1 MVDVRPFRAI
11 RYTDLAG
18 DPRDL
23 ITQPY
28 DKIDPEMQKAYYD
41 RSAFNFCRLILP
53 IEKERYTTAQRRFQE
68 WLRKGILA
76 KDEAPAFYVCRQQ
89 FALDGKSL
97 TRTGL
102 IVALRLYN
110 YDENMVFPHETTYDE
125 PKTDR
130 LNMLRLVQKDLE
142 PVFLMYS
149 DPENTTTSI
158 FKEASENKPV
168 FEAEDSTGVRHTIW
182 RITEPNKIGLL
193 QTAFDPKKLVIT
205 DGHHRYESAI
215 TYRDERRKL
224 DKKCDANSAFN
235 FHMSLLVPIQDEG
248 LLALS
253 AHRLLKK
260 QALTNQ
266 ALDLLSRL
274 FTVSEIDATIESLEN
289 FLASHKD
296 EHAFCV
302 YARRKA
308 YGLVLKHEKAVYE
321 FVNAKSSKETKLFD
335 VVILRDV
342 IFRSILKT
350 GELKMEEDISYE
362 RWVRTA
368 VERVDKGDAKLAF
381 LVNPID
387 PKVVWE
393 IAQQNE
399 RIPEK
404 STDFYPKSVSGLTI
418 MELSPAEKILRE

>member
-11 RYTDLAG
+11 RYTALAG
-18 DPRDL
+18 EPIDL

-28 DKIDPEMQKAYYD
+28 DKIDPQMQEAYYE
-41 RSAFNFCRLILP
+41 RSLYNFCRLILP
-53 IEKERYTTAQRRFQE
+53 IEKERYTTAKIRFQE
-68 WLRKGILA
+68 WLRRGILE

-89 FALDGKSL
+89 FALDGKCL
-97 TRTGL
+97 TRTGV
-102 IVALRLYN
+102 IIALRLYN
-110 YDENMVFPHETTYDE
+110 YDEKMVFPHEITYDA
-125 PKTDR
+125 PKADR
-130 LNMLRLVQKDLE
+130 LSMMRLVQKDLE

-149 DPENTTTSI
+149 DPERTTISI
-158 FKEASENKPV
+158 FKGVSKTEPV

-182 RITEPNKIGLL
+182 RVTEPKKIELL
-193 QTAFDPKKLVIT
+193 QAAFDPMKLVIT

-215 TYRDERRKL
+215 TYRDEQRKL
-224 DKKCDANSAFN
+224 GTEYNADSAFN

-260 QALTNQ
+260 HVLTDQALN
-266 ALDLLSRL
+266 LLSRL
-274 FTVSEIDATIESLEN
+274 FIISEIDPTVENLER
-289 FLASHKD
+289 FLASHRN
-296 EHAFCV
+296 EHAFCI
-302 YARRKA
+302 YARGNA

-321 FVNAKSSKETKLFD
+321 LVNAKSSNETKLFD

-350 GELKMEEDISYE
+350 GELKMDEDISYE

-368 VERVDKGDAKLAF
+368 VEKVDKGSAKLAF

-387 PKVVWE
+387 PKVVWK
-393 IAQQNE
+393 IAQENE

-404 STDFYPKSVSGLTI
+404 STDFYPKPVSGLTMMDI
-418 MELSPAEKILRE
+418 SPEEKILR